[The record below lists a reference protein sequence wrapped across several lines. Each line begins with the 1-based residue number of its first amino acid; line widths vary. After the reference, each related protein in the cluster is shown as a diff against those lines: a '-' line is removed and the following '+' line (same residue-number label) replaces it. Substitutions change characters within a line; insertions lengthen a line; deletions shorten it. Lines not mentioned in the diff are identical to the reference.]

1 MIVKR
6 LTLLIVALMCVL
18 SAHAQQSKTDE
29 SVEFRPHWD
38 LQLQGGASYTVG
50 ESSKIGDLLSPA
62 LYLSTNYRFH
72 HAMGVRFGLGG
83 WQGRGFAVLADEGY
97 AFNFLQLN
105 ADYKLDLCGVFG
117 GYNHRR
123 VVNPYLLA
131 GVGFNY
137 GFDNKQA
144 NAIVAGDAGEGSK
157 FSYLWDSKFFV
168 AGRFGAGIDFRV
180 GERVMLNLE
189 ANANI
194 LSDKFNSKKAENV
207 DWQLN
212 LLAGVSYSFG
222 KKHQVSQKWVE
233 EQEAI
238 KAAALLR
245 QQQEEA
251 AEKARIEAEEKA
263 RIEAEEKA
271 ARLRAEQEAAA
282 EAARQA
288 EIRNNNIEENSE
300 EIYFTIGSYY
310 IRKAESEKI
319 TRLAKWL
326 GENPDYRVSIV
337 GYADKET
344 GTSAGNL
351 RLSERRAA
359 AVKAALLK
367 AGIEESRIDFGF
379 FGDKEQPYEK
389 PSQNRVVICTLE

>member
-144 NAIVAGDAGEGSK
+144 NAIVAGDAGEVSK

-189 ANANI
+189 ANANV

-251 AEKARIEAEEKA
+251 AEKA

-367 AGIEESRIDFGF
+367 AGVEESRVDFGF
-379 FGDKEQPYEK
+379 FGDKEQPYEN

>member
-83 WQGRGFAVLADEGY
+83 WQGRGYAVLADEGY

-144 NAIVAGDAGEGSK
+144 NAIVAGDAGEVSK

-189 ANANI
+189 ANANV

-238 KAAALLR
+238 KAAELLR
-245 QQQEEA
+245 QQQAEAEA
-251 AEKARIEAEEKA
+251 ARKA
-263 RIEAEEKA
+263 AEEKA

-326 GENPDYRVSIV
+326 SENPDYRVSIV

-367 AGIEESRIDFGF
+367 AGVEESRVDFGF
-379 FGDKEQPYEK
+379 FGDKEQPYEN

>member
-29 SVEFRPHWD
+29 SVEFRPYWD
-38 LQLQGGASYTVG
+38 IQLQGGASYTVG
-50 ESSKIGDLLSPA
+50 ESSKIGDLLSPS

-97 AFNFLQLN
+97 AFKFLQLN
-105 ADYKLDLCGVFG
+105 ADYKLDMCGLFG

-137 GFDNKQA
+137 GFNNKQA
-144 NAIVAGDAGEGSK
+144 NAIVSDSAAEFVK
-157 FSYLWDSKFFV
+157 FAYLWDSKFFV
-168 AGRFGAGIDFRV
+168 AGRFGVGIDFRV

-189 ANANI
+189 ANANV
-194 LSDKFNSKKAENV
+194 LSDKFNSKRAENV
-207 DWQLN
+207 DWQMN
-212 LLAGVSYSFG
+212 FLAGVSYSFG
-222 KKHQVSQKWVE
+222 KKTATSQKWVE
-233 EQEAI
+233 EQEAL
-238 KAAALLR
+238 KAAELAR
-245 QQQEEA
+245 QQQEA
-251 AEKARIEAEEKA
+251 AEAETKRKAAEEAERKA
-263 RIEAEEKA
+263 AEEA

-282 EAARQA
+282 EAVRLSEIRQA
-288 EIRNNNIEENSE
+288 NVEQYSE
-300 EIYFTIGSYY
+300 EIFFTIGSYV
-310 IRKAESEKI
+310 IRKAEGEKI

-326 GENPDYRVSIV
+326 NENLDYRVAIV

-344 GTSAGNL
+344 GTTAGNM
-351 RLSERRAA
+351 RLSERRAE
-359 AVKAALLK
+359 AVKAALVK
-367 AGIEESRIDFGF
+367 AGVDVSRMDFAF
-379 FGDKEQPYEK
+379 YGDKEQPFAQ
-389 PSQNRVVICTLE
+389 PHQNRVVICTLQ

>member
-144 NAIVAGDAGEGSK
+144 NAIVAGDAGEVSK

-189 ANANI
+189 ANANV

-263 RIEAEEKA
+263 

-326 GENPDYRVSIV
+326 SENPDYRVSIV

-367 AGIEESRIDFGF
+367 AGVEESRIDSGF
-379 FGDKEQPYEK
+379 FGDKEQPYEN